1 MKRPSAMAAV
11 SAAAV
16 IAASGFTYAA
26 KDQPFE
32 LVMFIVAGLAAVF
45 GFFGYACA
53 EE

>member
-1 MKRPSAMAAV
+1 MKRPAAIAAV

-32 LVMFIVAGLAAVF
+32 IVMLVVAGLATVF
-45 GFFGYACA
+45 AFFGYACA
-53 EE
+53 DE